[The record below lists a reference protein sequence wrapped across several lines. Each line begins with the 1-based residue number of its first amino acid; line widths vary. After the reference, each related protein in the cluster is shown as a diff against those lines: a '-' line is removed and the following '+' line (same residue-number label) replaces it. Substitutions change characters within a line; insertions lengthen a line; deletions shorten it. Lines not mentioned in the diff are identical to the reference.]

1 MLRHSPG
8 PIQIRLGGSFTHYCT
23 IQSLSLWIIFADWP
37 ISCHKY
43 SFNCTESTIVLFN
56 KYRNKFLFP
65 FSFPFCY
72 DEAVL
77 FIMRIAQT
85 SPENQTMQATPT
97 LKSTKMLAI
106 DMSSLR
112 DQVRSNHPLLAAI
125 ADKIQ
130 TMDAQETLKYTIGV
144 DIVAD
149 LLRLHAQQLIMNQT
163 AGSQL
168 TP

>member
-1 MLRHSPG
+1 MELPR
-8 PIQIRLGGSFTHYCT
+8 CE
-23 IQSLSLWIIFADWP
+23 
-37 ISCHKY
+37 ISCYK
-43 SFNCTESTIVLFN
+43 L
-56 KYRNKFLFP
+56 
-65 FSFPFCY
+65 
-72 DEAVL
+72 
-77 FIMRIAQT
+77 
-85 SPENQTMQATPT
+85 
-97 LKSTKMLAI
+97 LAI

-125 ADKIQ
+125 ADRIQ

-163 AGSQL
+163 A